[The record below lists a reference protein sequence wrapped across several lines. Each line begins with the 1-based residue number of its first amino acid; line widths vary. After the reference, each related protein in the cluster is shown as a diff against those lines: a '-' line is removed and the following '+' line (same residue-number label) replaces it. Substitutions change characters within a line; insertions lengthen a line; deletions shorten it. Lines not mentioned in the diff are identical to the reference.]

1 MFLEVFFQWQ
11 EEKWEKKLFKKFPNC
26 LYFGLQCCSQNNI
39 EGWLNI
45 SASYVVYSQI
55 WLNLPMDDHH
65 FFYIFL
71 WMIATLATKNK
82 DS

>member
-1 MFLEVFFQWQ
+1 MARSEVREKIVKFFSQLSIFW
-11 EEKWEKKLFKKFPNC
+11 FTM
-26 LYFGLQCCSQNNI
+26 LQPKTQKDNY
-39 EGWLNI
+39 NI